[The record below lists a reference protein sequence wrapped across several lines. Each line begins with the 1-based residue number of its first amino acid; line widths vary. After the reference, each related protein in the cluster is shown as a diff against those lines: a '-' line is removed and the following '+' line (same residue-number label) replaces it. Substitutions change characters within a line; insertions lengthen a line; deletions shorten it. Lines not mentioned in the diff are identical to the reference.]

1 MSRVVE
7 KKLGREKALG
17 QVNHLNPRSKIEID
31 PRQTPR
37 SYLGTLLHEKIHLLH
52 PEWSETKVIKEE
64 RALLKLLWD
73 NNYRKVS
80 Q

>member
-17 QVNHLNPRSKIEID
+17 QTTIGNPRSRIEID

-37 SYLGTLLHEKIHLLH
+37 SYMGTLLHEKIHQLH
-52 PEWSETKVIKEE
+52 PDWSETKVIKEE
-64 RALLKLLWD
+64 KALLKLLWD
-73 NNYRKVS
+73 SNYRKVS